1 MKRYFN
7 RDERESLI
15 KIIINLFA
23 IVVRIVSYLRL
34 YCSCVQKILA
44 CETSHE
50 AHILGF
56 GVPNT
61 KNLAYGTPATNAQSF
76 ALLTLRS
83 EDRIKI
89 RIYYY

>member
-1 MKRYFN
+1 M
-7 RDERESLI
+7 
-15 KIIINLFA
+15 
-23 IVVRIVSYLRL
+23 
-34 YCSCVQKILA
+34 QKILA

-56 GVPNT
+56 GVPNA
-61 KNLAYGTPATNAQSF
+61 KNLAYGTLATNALSF